1 MRGPSP
7 LICISMAIQPCL
19 SAATQPAAQQPIRQD
34 VVGERGGT
42 HPLTL
47 RPWAAKSISLQ
58 GVLMASAP
66 LPLGPA
72 PIQFGT
78 DGWRGVLGVDITVER
93 LLPVATAAAQELAHR
108 APEGLDS
115 RTVVIGYDRR
125 FLAPELAEAIAAAV
139 RGCELEPLLTDTAVP
154 TPACSW
160 AVVERQAL
168 GALVITASHNPPE
181 WLGLKIKGP
190 FGGSVEGDFTAAV
203 ERRLAAGGITTPIQ
217 TEVARFPG
225 RDEHLNGL
233 RRKLDLA
240 PIMAGLKAMKL
251 KVIVDPMHGSAAGCV
266 SDLFGPAS
274 AGWIEEI
281 RSERNPLFG
290 GNPPEPLA
298 PYLQELIAA
307 VRASTA
313 AGTPAVGLVFDGDG
327 DRIAAIDETGRFCS
341 TQLLMPLL
349 IDHLARARA
358 LPGSIVKTVSG
369 SDLMRLVAEAQG
381 RDVLEL
387 AVGFKYIAAEMLAGD
402 VLIGGEE
409 SGGVGF
415 GMHLPERDALYAAVL
430 VLEALVEGGQPLGAR
445 LTALQNQHGGASH
458 YDRLDLRLAN
468 MEARERLEQILAK
481 ATPKTVAG
489 ENVREVIR
497 TDGIKLRMGPSHWLM
512 LRFSGTEPLLRL
524 YCEAPDVDRVH
535 AVLAW
540 AQHFAE
546 AA

>member
-1 MRGPSP
+1 
-7 LICISMAIQPCL
+7 
-19 SAATQPAAQQPIRQD
+19 
-34 VVGERGGT
+34 
-42 HPLTL
+42 
-47 RPWAAKSISLQ
+47 
-58 GVLMASAP
+58 MASAP

-115 RTVVIGYDRR
+115 STVVIGYDRR

-203 ERRLAAGGITTPIQ
+203 ERRLDAGGITIPIQ
-217 TEVARFPG
+217 AKVARFPG
-225 RDEHLNGL
+225 REEHLNGL

-266 SDLFGPAS
+266 SDLFGPAG

-281 RSERNPLFG
+281 RSERDPLFG
-290 GNPPEPLA
+290 GHPPEPLA
-298 PYLQELIAA
+298 PYLQQLIAA
-307 VRASTA
+307 VRTSTA

-387 AVGFKYIAAEMLAGD
+387 AVGFKYIAAEMLAGE

-445 LTALQNQHGGASH
+445 LTALQDQHGGASH

-468 MEARERLEQILAK
+468 MEARQRLEQILAK
-481 ATPKTVAG
+481 ATPKAVAG
-489 ENVREVIR
+489 EAVQEVIR

-524 YCEAPDVDRVH
+524 YCEGPDPDRVH

>member
-1 MRGPSP
+1 
-7 LICISMAIQPCL
+7 
-19 SAATQPAAQQPIRQD
+19 
-34 VVGERGGT
+34 
-42 HPLTL
+42 
-47 RPWAAKSISLQ
+47 
-58 GVLMASAP
+58 MASAP

-181 WLGLKIKGP
+181 WLGPKIKGP

-203 ERRLAAGGITTPIQ
+203 ERRLDAGGITIPIQ
-217 TEVARFPG
+217 AEVARFPG

-251 KVIVDPMHGSAAGCV
+251 KVIVDPMHGSAAGCI
-266 SDLFGPAS
+266 SDLFGPAG

-281 RSERNPLFG
+281 RSERDPLFG
-290 GNPPEPLA
+290 GHPPEPLA
-298 PYLQELIAA
+298 PYLQQLIAA
-307 VRASTA
+307 VRTSTA
-313 AGTPAVGLVFDGDG
+313 AGTPAVGIVFDGDG

-468 MEARERLEQILAK
+468 MEARQRLEQILAK
-481 ATPKTVAG
+481 ATPKAVAG
-489 ENVREVIR
+489 EDVQEVIR

-524 YCEAPDVDRVH
+524 YCEAPDPDRVH